1 MFKEC
6 EACSSIMHKTN
17 ILGEL
22 QLGIVGL
29 SISPLANQ
37 TDLHPAVCMNTKG
50 VKKKHATVHKTKGR
64 RKSVQYSGLILCKFL
79 AFQVSSSL

>member
-1 MFKEC
+1 MLKEC

-29 SISPLANQ
+29 SISPLAKQ
-37 TDLHPAVCMNTKG
+37 TD
-50 VKKKHATVHKTKGR
+50 
-64 RKSVQYSGLILCKFL
+64 
-79 AFQVSSSL
+79 

>member
-22 QLGIVGL
+22 QLGIVGH
-29 SISPLANQ
+29 SNSPLANQ
-37 TDLHPAVCMNTKG
+37 TDLHPAVYEHKRCG
-50 VKKKHATVHKTKGR
+50 KKHVTVHKTKGR
-64 RKSVQYSGLILCKFL
+64 RTSVQYSGLILCKFL